1 MNRKMT
7 DLIVVGFA
15 LFSMFLGA
23 GNLIFPPYLGLHAGE
38 TWLPALMGFLL
49 TGVGLPL
56 MTVYATLRSGGTI
69 MTLARYVGRPFGR
82 LLGLIVVLSIGPM
95 FAIPRT
101 AATTYEV
108 GVATIVP
115 SVPIEVSSVVFFVI
129 VWALTINR
137 SKVVDRL
144 GKYLTPFLLLT
155 LFAIVVAAVIN
166 PIGTPGA
173 AAEPA
178 YNFAGGFT
186 EGYQTMDALAAS
198 MFAGV
203 ALSNIV
209 ARGYNNREEQLSMS
223 IRCGVIA
230 AVLLGLVYCG
240 LTYGGAGATG
250 AFPADIDRSALLIG
264 MTSGLLGSIGAYCL
278 SIAVILACLTTAIG
292 LTVTTGEYFN
302 ELSGGKLSYKLV
314 VTLTVIAALLISVLG
329 VTTIINLA
337 VPFLNMVYPVLM
349 ALVICNC
356 LDRFIPN
363 KNAYI
368 GALIGAFFI
377 SFIDGLSAV
386 GSLGISADWIDSLLE
401 FKANLPLASFGLSW
415 VIPAVVLAIICS
427 FIPRKKQ
434 DAAEIVYEIFDE
446 GKDD

>member
-38 TWLPALMGFLL
+38 TWLPALIGFLL

-108 GVATIVP
+108 GIATIVP
-115 SVPIEVSSVVFFVI
+115 SIPIEVSSIVFFVI

-278 SIAVILACLTTAIG
+278 SVAVILACLTTAIG

-356 LDRFIPN
+356 LDRFTPN

-368 GALIGAFFI
+368 GALIGAFLI